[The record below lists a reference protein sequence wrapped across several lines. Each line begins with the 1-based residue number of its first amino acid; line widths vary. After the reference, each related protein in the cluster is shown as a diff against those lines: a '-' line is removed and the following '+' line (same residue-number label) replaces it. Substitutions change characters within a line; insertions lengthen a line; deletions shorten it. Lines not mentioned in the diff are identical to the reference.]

1 MQLTR
6 VQKLSQLNHIKRQLN
21 RKYFIKIRH
30 ISSFFLVDEAETNRK
45 NKFMK
50 LIMLLIK
57 VLSSILI
64 LC

>member
-21 RKYFIKIRH
+21 RKYFIQIRL